1 MGGGESEGD
10 TVIASNKAKI
20 DRQLCMFIIN
30 IPEEIKAEVTCKS
43 QDGAVACKHLRICC
57 ETVPKQAGKV
67 RTRYVQ
73 TSPPSY
79 LLCLL
84 KINIRCALPCIW
96 MVLPR
101 PAVAK
106 SRKKQ

>member
-1 MGGGESEGD
+1 MGGGEFERD
-10 TVIASNKAKI
+10 TVIASNTAKI

-30 IPEEIKAEVTCKS
+30 IPEEIKAEATFKS
-43 QDGAVACKHLRICC
+43 QDGAVASKHLRISC

-67 RTRYVQ
+67 RTRYLQ
-73 TSPPSY
+73 ASPPSY
-79 LLCLL
+79 SLCLL

-101 PAVAK
+101 PAVAR